1 MQSPADPT
9 SQSPVVVIGAG
20 FGGLASAIRLRAMG
34 YPVQLLEARDQPG
47 GRAGVFHRQG
57 YTFDAG
63 PTVLTAPHLFD
74 ELFELVDRDPRD
86 YYDLLPV
93 DPFYRIEFPDGST
106 FDYVGDEERLLDE
119 IRRFN
124 PDDVEGY
131 KELAEHARRIFDVGY
146 EELVTEPF
154 TDLPT
159 MLKALPQ
166 MLRLRNDR
174 SVYDTVA
181 SYIDDERLRRVF
193 SFQPLLVGG
202 NPMRVTSIYM
212 LIHWLERKWGVHFA
226 KGGTTALVHALAE
239 LFEDIGGELHL
250 ETPVDGIDVDDDGV
264 RAVRTES
271 GDRIPCRF
279 VVSNADPSR
288 VYTDMLD
295 DDHRRWN
302 SDLRLDNIQHS
313 MGLFVGY
320 FGTDRQYPDIAHHTI
335 TLSYRYR
342 GLLEDIFERK
352 RLANDMSLYLHR
364 PTATDPDLAPEG
376 HDGFYVLSPV
386 PNNESGIDW
395 DERGRTY
402 FDEVLRELEERH
414 MPGLRDHLTVDFF
427 VTPDYFEDELRSAAG
442 AAFGPEPRL
451 TQSAWFRF
459 HNASEDVDGLYFT
472 GAGTHPGA
480 GLPGVVNSAKVVE
493 RLVREREAPPAGGHH
508 AAADGATGEGRKLGR
523 LWSSLRETLLPQ

>member
-1 MQSPADPT
+1 
-9 SQSPVVVIGAG
+9 
-20 FGGLASAIRLRAMG
+20 MG

-47 GRAGVFHRQG
+47 GRAGVFERQG

-74 ELFELVDRDPRD
+74 ELFELVDRDPED
-86 YYDLLPV
+86 YYELLPV

-106 FDYVGDEERLLDE
+106 FDYVGDEDE
-119 IRRFN
+119 LIENIREFN

-131 KELAEHARRIFDVGY
+131 RQLADHARRIFDVGY
-146 EELVTEPF
+146 RELVTQPF
-154 TDLPT
+154 DELGT
-159 MLKALPQ
+159 MLGALPD

-181 SYIDDERLRRVF
+181 SYIDDERLRRAF

-202 NPMRVTSIYM
+202 NPFNVTSIYM

-226 KGGTTALVHALAE
+226 KGGTTALVHAMVE

-250 ETPVDGIDVDDDGV
+250 ETPVEGIDVDEGRS
-264 RAVRTES
+264 RAVRTAS
-271 GDRIPCRF
+271 GDRIPCQF

-288 VYTDMLD
+288 VYSDMID
-295 DDHRRWN
+295 GEHRMWN
-302 SDLRLDNIQHS
+302 TENRLDRIEHS
-313 MGLFVGY
+313 MSLFVGY
-320 FGTDRQYPDIAHHTI
+320 FGTDREYSDIAHHTI

-395 DERGRTY
+395 DEKARPY
-402 FDEVLRELEERH
+402 FDRVLEELEERH
-414 MPGLRDHLTVDFF
+414 LPGLRDHLTVDFC

-451 TQSAWFRF
+451 SQSAWFRF

-493 RLVREREAPPAGGHH
+493 QLVRDRERPPIGGRRTEASGSSSAG
-508 AAADGATGEGRKLGR
+508 RRLSR
-523 LWSSLRETLLPQ
+523 LWSDLEETLIPR